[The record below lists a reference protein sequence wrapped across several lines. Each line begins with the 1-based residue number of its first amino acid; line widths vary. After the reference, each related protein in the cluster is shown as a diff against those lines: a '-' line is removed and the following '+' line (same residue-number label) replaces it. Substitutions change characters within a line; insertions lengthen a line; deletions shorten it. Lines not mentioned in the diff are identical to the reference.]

1 MNTSRLGRISKNLF
15 QKRNMGGWI
24 HKNIRVEENAGLRE
38 ISYKYVS
45 II

>member
-1 MNTSRLGRISKNLF
+1 MNSNRFTKISKSLF

-38 ISYKYVS
+38 IGYK
-45 II
+45 